1 MRFWQ
6 QALEI
11 ARVDLTVEQ
20 RVGSTLRITLP
31 FAVVALIVFPLA
43 LGLQLGVVS
52 AIGIGVYWAL
62 GILFG
67 MQVALRQSAT
77 DSRDRRDLHTLLG
90 VDPAARFAGRVIS
103 GGVLM
108 IGFLLVLLGAMTVLF
123 DPSLPEGVWPVLLL
137 STLLVAIGLT
147 ELATLAGEVTSGLSN
162 RTVLASLI
170 VAPLALPLIIGAS
183 QSVGALERDTSIL
196 PWILLLIA
204 SDLALAVAGVGLAQP
219 LEEATR

>member
-1 MRFWQ
+1 MSFWK

-11 ARVDLTVEQ
+11 ARVDLTVE
-20 RVGSTLRITLP
+20 RRIGNTLRITLP
-31 FAVVALIVFPLA
+31 FAAVALMVFPLA
-43 LGLQLGVVS
+43 LDLRLATVS
-52 AIGIGVYWAL
+52 MIGIGVFWAL

-77 DSRDRRDLHTLLG
+77 DTRERRDLQALLG
-90 VDPAARFAGRVIS
+90 VDPAARFVGRLLS

-108 IGFLLVLLGAMTVLF
+108 TGFLLTLLAAMTVLF
-123 DPSLPEGVWPVLLL
+123 DPVVPDGGWPVLVVA
-137 STLLVAIGLT
+137 TLLVSIGLT
-147 ELATLAGEVTSGLSN
+147 ELGTLAGEVTTGLSN
-162 RTVLASLI
+162 RTMLASLI

-204 SDLALAVAGVGLAQP
+204 SDLALAVAGVALAQP

>member
-1 MRFWQ
+1 MSFWR

-43 LGLQLGVVS
+43 LGLQLGMVS
-52 AIGIGVYWAL
+52 AIGVGVFWSL

-67 MQVALRQSAT
+67 MQVALRQSAA
-77 DSRDRRDLHTLLG
+77 DGQERRDLHALLG
-90 VDPAARFAGRVIS
+90 VDPAARFTGRVMS

-108 IGFLLVLLGAMTVLF
+108 VGFLLVLLGAMTVLF
-123 DPSLPEGVWPVLLL
+123 DPVLPEGAWPVLLL

-147 ELATLAGEVTSGLSN
+147 ELATLAGEVTTGLSN
-162 RTVLASLI
+162 RTLLASLI
-170 VAPLALPLIIGAS
+170 VAPLALPLVIGAS

-204 SDLALAVAGVGLAQP
+204 SDLALAVAGVGLAKP

>member
-6 QALEI
+6 QAIEI
-11 ARVDLTVEQ
+11 ARVDLSVEQ

-31 FAVVALIVFPLA
+31 FAVIALIVFPLA

-52 AIGIGVYWAL
+52 AIGIGVFWAL

-67 MQVALRQSAT
+67 MQVALRQSAA
-77 DSRDRRDLHTLLG
+77 DSRDRRDLHALLG

-108 IGFLLVLLGAMTVLF
+108 LGFLLVLLGATIVLF
-123 DPSLPEGVWPVLLL
+123 DPVLPEGAWPVLLL

-147 ELATLAGEVTSGLSN
+147 ELATLVGEVTSGLSN
-162 RTVLASLI
+162 RAVLASLI

-204 SDLALAVAGVGLAQP
+204 SDLALAVAGVGLAKP